1 MSLKPSP
8 PTLDGLIGGFDV
20 SDHWYEE
27 YEENNKYCEGDNHE
41 VIQRVRCRG
50 TG

>member
-1 MSLKPSP
+1 MSLKQPP
-8 PTLDGLIGGFDV
+8 PTVDGLIGGFDV
-20 SDHWYEE
+20 AEYWYEE
-27 YEENNKYCEGDNHE
+27 YEEYHKYHEGDNHE